1 MQFSVKPMTLKMVNE
16 FVKQNHRHNKK
27 VTGHRFSIGAEYDS
41 KLVGVAICGRPVARK
56 LDTDDTLEITR
67 LCVIENAPK
76 NLCSF
81 LYARCCQIWRLMGGK
96 KVITYTLE
104 TEKGAS
110 LRASNFKHVSTTKYG
125 NNIGWHTRKGRVRQ
139 NTEKINKLR
148 WEYQL

>member
-16 FVKQNHRHNKK
+16 FVEQNHRHNKK

-76 NLCSF
+76 N
-81 LYARCCQIWRLMGGK
+81 
-96 KVITYTLE
+96 
-104 TEKGAS
+104 
-110 LRASNFKHVSTTKYG
+110 
-125 NNIGWHTRKGRVRQ
+125 
-139 NTEKINKLR
+139 
-148 WEYQL
+148 